1 MLFGFKVKTESSIV
15 TETVKI
21 ITTHNL
27 FDFFQVFYIF
37 ARSTKRLQ
45 SIFTVH
51 CGGKKTKKKSKHE
64 YIHHNPGRKA

>member
-1 MLFGFKVKTESSIV
+1 MLFGFKVKTESMIV
-15 TETVKI
+15 TETVEKI
-21 ITTHNL
+21 ITHHL

-51 CGGKKTKKKSKHE
+51 CGGKRTDK
-64 YIHHNPGRKA
+64 ID